1 MEDGH
6 KAEVFFGVHVHYAD
20 GASAE
25 DVLKTYLA
33 PLEIRYEEHEGF
45 SESVVIFLMREQIY
59 IVKCPLRFSLVTDSR
74 TEKYAYTTAKNSNKE
89 SL

>member
-45 SESVVIFLMREQIY
+45 SESVVIFLMRE
-59 IVKCPLRFSLVTDSR
+59 
-74 TEKYAYTTAKNSNKE
+74 
-89 SL
+89 

>member
-45 SESVVIFLMREQIY
+45 SESGVIFLMREQRYTRARKNMHTQQRKIQ
-59 IVKCPLRFSLVTDSR
+59 IRR
-74 TEKYAYTTAKNSNKE
+74 AYE
-89 SL
+89 QHHMV